1 MSFDNNL
8 LTETKTAITNALEAM
23 QTFQTFFTS
32 VPNTENDATLP
43 FKRKI
48 ETLNS
53 EISQL
58 KKTNEQLLSELFAL
72 KTAASAAS
80 TLHNDVQQIKTQLD
94 DIHQTF
100 FGKVKNITHIQSK
113 IHDNIMTRS
122 GVPPQFK
129 VKSFNSEIRIENIH
143 TRNCEFNPI
152 ILSDNRL
159 VAASGN
165 EGTDISICAIN
176 YENKTWEH
184 SIKKENAHTGH
195 IRSFLELP
203 NNILLSC
210 GEDCLIKYWR
220 ISDTD
225 LIEFKS
231 VRAHDNEITK
241 LLTIE
246 NIVNNTASPQY
257 ASCSLD
263 KTIILWNGETP
274 FHSAAVLRCE
284 AAVNNMMYVR
294 STNSLLASCTQHG
307 LEFWDLRALKRTQSI
322 KGVFTA
328 HSINAMIE
336 LPYKRVALSSDNADK
351 SIVIVD
357 AVKGVIVK
365 EVMLKGVITHCSSL
379 CMVDDTSFMYMGE
392 GKVVQVALRDYNV
405 IAKITAE
412 KTLNGLHG
420 LIPIEN
426 GKYIL
431 ISNSTHGIS
440 VCTFVFA

>member
-1 MSFDNNL
+1 MLFDNHL
-8 LTETKTAITNALEAM
+8 LTETKTAFTNALEAM
-23 QTFQTFFTS
+23 QTFQSFFTTVS
-32 VPNTENDATLP
+32 TASNTDNDATLP

-48 ETLNS
+48 ETLLT

-58 KKTNEQLLSELFAL
+58 KKTNEQLHSELFAL
-72 KTAASAAS
+72 KTASSAA
-80 TLHNDVQQIKTQLD
+80 TTMHNDVQQIKAQVD

-100 FGKVKNITHIQSK
+100 FGKVKNITHIQTK

-143 TRNCEFNPI
+143 SRNYEFNPI

-225 LIEFKS
+225 ITEFKS

-246 NIVNNTASPQY
+246 SAPTPQY
-257 ASCSLD
+257 ASSSID
-263 KTIILWNGETP
+263 KTIILWNGVSP

-294 STNSLLASCTQHG
+294 STNSLIASCVQHG

-351 SIVIVD
+351 PIVIVD
-357 AVKGVIVK
+357 AVKCVVLK
-365 EVMLKGVITHCSSL
+365 EITLKGVITHCSSL
-379 CMVDDTSFMYMGE
+379 CMVDDASFMYMYE
-392 GKVVQVALRDYNV
+392 GKVVQVALRDYSV
-405 IAKITAE
+405 ISKSTAD

-420 LIPIEN
+420 LITIDN

-431 ISNSTHGIS
+431 ISNSTNGIS
-440 VCTFVFA
+440 VCTFIFT

>member
-1 MSFDNNL
+1 MSFDNHL
-8 LTETKTAITNALEAM
+8 LTETKNAFTHALEAM
-23 QTFQTFFTS
+23 QNFQSFF
-32 VPNTENDATLP
+32 NTVSTASNTNNDATLP

-48 ETLNS
+48 ETLLA

-58 KKTNEQLLSELFAL
+58 KKTNEQLLSELFVL
-72 KTAASAAS
+72 KTASSAA
-80 TLHNDVQQIKTQLD
+80 TTMHNDVQQIKAQVD

-100 FGKVKNITHIQSK
+100 FGKVKNITHIQTK

-143 TRNCEFNPI
+143 SRNCEFNPI

-225 LIEFKS
+225 ITEFKS

-246 NIVNNTASPQY
+246 SAATPQY
-257 ASCSLD
+257 ASSSID
-263 KTIILWNGETP
+263 KTVILWNGVSP

-294 STNSLLASCTQHG
+294 STNSLIASCSQHG

-328 HSINAMIE
+328 HSLNAMIE

-351 SIVIVD
+351 PIVIVD
-357 AVKGVIVK
+357 AVKCVVLK
-365 EVMLKGVITHCSSL
+365 EITLKGVITHCSSL
-379 CMVDDTSFMYMGE
+379 CMVDDASFMYMYE
-392 GKVVQVALRDYNV
+392 GKVVQVALRDYSV
-405 IAKITAE
+405 ISKSTAE

-420 LIPIEN
+420 LIPIDN

-431 ISNSTHGIS
+431 ISNSTNGIS
-440 VCTFVFA
+440 VCTFIFT